1 MRTPFWVAGLG
12 FIMLAG
18 AIASFGAGAP
28 AVLGAPFL
36 VAMVACGVIALVLM
50 LRVQSQARG
59 FARSVQQRKAPWR
72 E

>member
-12 FIMLAG
+12 FVMLAG

-28 AVLGAPFL
+28 AVLGALFL

-50 LRVQSQARG
+50 LRVQSQARA
-59 FARSVQQRKAPWR
+59 FARSVQRQKAPWQ